1 MKDRRAAKRYEILFP
16 MRLGEKETA
25 RGLAV
30 SRNLSRTGMLVA
42 SGSRLEIGAE
52 VTVAF
57 RVADDDT
64 ERTAIGKIVRVG
76 TNEEDPQGLWPHLI
90 AVEFEAEIDEIE
102 PVLSSYP
109 SLD

>member
-1 MKDRRAAKRYEILFP
+1 
-16 MRLGEKETA
+16 MRLGEKEAA

-42 SGSRLEIGAE
+42 SGSRLEVGAE
-52 VTVAF
+52 VTVSF
-57 RVADDDT
+57 RVAGHDE
-64 ERTAIGKIVRVG
+64 ERTAIGTIVRAG

-102 PVLSSYP
+102 PLLESYP
-109 SLD
+109 ELD